1 MPQLDKNSRFP
12 YLLALILIVL
22 LANSI
27 RSTLDAYKS
36 VGRLDQ
42 AKFELQEL
50 KIENERLNN
59 DIWYAQSPEYLQK
72 AAVEELN
79 MAKPGETILI
89 VEQLQPNTEKETVGE
104 EETPTTKPEPLELW
118 AAEFNLQD
126 RYFNWRNRD
135 L

>member
-12 YLLALILIVL
+12 YLLALVLIVL

-27 RSTLDAYKS
+27 RSTLDVYKS

-42 AKFELQEL
+42 AKFQLQEL

-59 DIWYAQSPEYLQK
+59 DIQYAQSEEYLQK

-89 VEQLQPNTEKETVGE
+89 VEQLQPNSNSEVSEAE
-104 EETPTTKPEPLELW
+104 EVSSTKPSPAELW
-118 AAEFNLQD
+118 AAEFNLEEH
-126 RYFNWRNRD
+126 YFNWQNRD